1 MPDFRIWNGHFP
13 VFEIGSFF
21 IFEIATFFVFEDGT
35 FRFLK
40 LPISFLIIRRLR
52 DKVIWE
58 MSTFEIIKF
67 EMSSS
72 EGKDKQRKI
81 KVKVLKFPGF
91 KFSNLRWQ
99 SNMANINIRNASIRS
114 TVEPLYS
121 GHHWDLKK
129 MSSIERCPPHRGF
142 AQIGTFTSNTAP
154 KCIRTAQPY
163 SPIGLPLLKLVKSM
177 DQRHC
182 VITTLYI

>member
-1 MPDFRIWNGHFP
+1 MLAFEVQWNLSIAGT
-13 VFEIGSFF
+13 IGTS
-21 IFEIATFFVFEDGT
+21 
-35 FRFLK
+35 
-40 LPISFLIIRRLR
+40 
-52 DKVIWE
+52 
-58 MSTFEIIKF
+58 
-67 EMSSS
+67 
-72 EGKDKQRKI
+72 
-81 KVKVLKFPGF
+81 
-91 KFSNLRWQ
+91 
-99 SNMANINIRNASIRS
+99 
-114 TVEPLYS
+114 
-121 GHHWDLKK
+121 KK